1 MDIGGGEAI
10 GGDKVDIGRGAVDTG
25 GGKVDEGGS
34 DLNVFF
40 SIKMKSN
47 KVIVNINIKTK
58 P

>member
-1 MDIGGGEAI
+1 VDIGGGEAI

-47 KVIVNINIKTK
+47 KVIVNLT
-58 P
+58 